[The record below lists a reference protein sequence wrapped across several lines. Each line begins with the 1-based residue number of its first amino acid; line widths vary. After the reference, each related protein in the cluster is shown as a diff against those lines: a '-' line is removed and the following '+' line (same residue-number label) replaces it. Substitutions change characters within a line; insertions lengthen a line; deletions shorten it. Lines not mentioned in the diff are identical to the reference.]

1 MAGSNR
7 CQVSYGNSM
16 VAATRPPP
24 DKIGVA
30 IAALPHS
37 NLFRDVATCVNLI
50 TESFWRRTSGGVLV
64 CGVNTGNPHATP
76 LTTVGGRR
84 PALLCTEAAACTGP
98 YDTVQE
104 SFSVHAFG
112 DPVRSGCNIRTA
124 EPRITLSHTPLRASL
139 RILVGLE
146 YNASGEQ
153 RSWSVA

>member
-1 MAGSNR
+1 LLQTESVCLFATDSALVAGSNR

-50 TESFWRRTSGGVLV
+50 TESFWRRTSGGVFV
-64 CGVNTGNPHATP
+64 CGVNTGNPAATP

-84 PALLCTEAAACTGP
+84 PASLCTEAAACTGP

-112 DPVRSGCNIRTA
+112 DPVRSGYSIQD
-124 EPRITLSHTPLRASL
+124 L
-139 RILVGLE
+139 
-146 YNASGEQ
+146 
-153 RSWSVA
+153 